1 MALRDKASV
10 TSLFIK
16 RLARRFHAA
25 RRGNI
30 ALMTALL
37 MMPIMGL
44 MGLSVDYGNALF
56 VKSRLDQSAQAA
68 ATAAATAARNWT
80 QAADRSLAGYNQNS
94 IDTRAGLEGSS
105 VGSSVFDAQLGTI
118 VNGNKGSPTV
128 TVSRLGNTYTAQVQY
143 NATLNTYFAHLFG
156 VNVFNLRG
164 QRSII
169 IGLVDT
175 PAPSGSTTPTA
186 VIDETWVTTSTS
198 VNNTPSRP
206 VVNDWYSGTAG
217 TSSPLSTTDGPT
229 VGGAPSGRM
238 QVGDPSGSIAPILS
252 KKVYLPAGNYE
263 LRYWYQSTVV
273 YPEYEP
279 AYICGS
285 VEGEMHWVT
294 SSTTRALGSSPNS
307 AIPFSGAIISNAQS
321 ARAGVYMTPVLGNP
335 QLDTTAP
342 LASAFPRP
350 PRLPFNGGTDRA
362 DNSKNRID
370 ICTYSSRWIQRSVPI
385 TITVAG
391 YFWLSFVAEPPTTT
405 TTINGF
411 YLGPL
416 QLCKDACTGPL
427 NNNWPW
433 TYQTSLFEDD
443 FGATT
448 NDPYAVAGQPM
459 DARSGIFPSSAKYE
473 QTPTWLFR
481 AFGGLNSAYPL
492 DNLPLFTYA
501 SKTDSRGNVSYFANA
516 QRSSTFMFRKI
527 LLVPGVYRANF
538 TVEIGD
544 PTYAPGTVS
553 PNPGYYCSAGSGRM
567 IGGCGCYV
575 GAVDFAITH
584 FDQLTLA
591 GLTQAALDTTI
602 RSTVSGYY
610 YNPSP
615 EDDPNFTPDPLTIGS
630 IIQTCVKSSSKRTV
644 TVCFLV
650 PRTAYYGFTFRNA
663 GPPIDTSPS
672 GTGAQQVKAT
682 DLQRWFPDI
691 DPSDLTLG
699 AGGARLYSLKMDV
712 LSQGVKNSR
721 NSDFATYGTDCS
733 AGASASL
740 GNVMTAGTP
749 VWPGLTVPPSAYGTP
764 PARLTVKAPLQ

>member
-10 TSLFIK
+10 TSFFIK
-16 RLARRFHAA
+16 RLVRRFHAA

-44 MGLSVDYGNALF
+44 MGLAVDYGNALF

-68 ATAAATAARNWT
+68 ATAAATAARNWA

-118 VNGNKGSPTV
+118 VNGNRGSPTV

-169 IGLVDT
+169 VGLVDT
-175 PAPSGSTTPTA
+175 PARALSTAPNA
-186 VIDETWVTTSTS
+186 VIDETWVTTATP
-198 VNNTPSRP
+198 VNNNPSRP

-229 VGGAPSGRM
+229 IGGAPSGRM

-285 VEGEMHWVT
+285 VESEMHWVT
-294 SSTTRALGSSPNS
+294 SSTTRSLGSRANS
-307 AIPFSGAIISNAQS
+307 ATPVSGAIISNAQS

-448 NDPYAVAGQPM
+448 NDPYAVVGQPV
-459 DARSGIFPSSAKYE
+459 DARSGTFPSSAKYE
-473 QTPTWLFR
+473 QTPPWLFR
-481 AFGGLNSAYPL
+481 AFGGLNPAYPL
-492 DNLPLFTYA
+492 DQLPLFKYGT
-501 SKTDSRGNVSYFANA
+501 STDSRGNVSYFANA
-516 QRSSTFMFRKI
+516 QRTATFLFRKI
-527 LLVPGVYRANF
+527 LLVPGVYRAKF
-538 TVEIGD
+538 TMEMGD
-544 PTYAPGTVS
+544 PTYAAGTVN
-553 PNPGYYCSAGSGRM
+553 PTPGYYCWVGSWQRVPF
-567 IGGCGCYV
+567 CGCFV
-575 GAVDFAITH
+575 SGIDFAITH
-584 FDQLTLA
+584 FDQISPA
-591 GLTQAALDTTI
+591 GLVQRELDSTI
-602 RSTVSGYY
+602 RSTVGGYY
-610 YNPSP
+610 YNPAPGS
-615 EDDPNFTPDPLTIGS
+615 DPNFTPDPYASGHLFQS
-630 IIQTCVKSSSKRTV
+630 CVKSGNKRTV
-644 TVCFLV
+644 TLCFLV
-650 PRTAYYGFTFRNA
+650 PRTAFYGFNFRNA
-663 GPPIDTSPS
+663 GPNINATPGSQPFNPS
-672 GTGAQQVKAT
+672 
-682 DLQRWFPDI
+682 DFPDV
-691 DPSDLTLG
+691 DPSDLTIG
-699 AGGARLYSLKMDV
+699 GGGARLYNLKIDV
-712 LSQGVKNSR
+712 LSQGVKNSLS
-721 NSDFATYGTDCS
+721 NDFATYSADCD
-733 AGASASL
+733 AGSPPSL
-740 GNVMTAGTP
+740 ANVMSSGTP
-749 VWPGLTVPPSAYGTP
+749 VWPGLEVPASVYGTP
-764 PARLTVKAPLQ
+764 PERLTVTAPLQ